1 MRKLL
6 VVAMLA
12 LAGCGGGG
20 FSGDAKAVNDMC
32 AKNGGKP
39 DYCACLTRT
48 LEASVTKEQFALIG
62 KGGPTAELDAVLDDI
77 AKADAA
83 CPKG

>member
-6 VVAMLA
+6 FVATLA

-20 FSGDAKAVNDMC
+20 FGGDARAVNDACM
-32 AKNGGKP
+32 KSGGKP
-39 DYCACLTRT
+39 DYCTCMTKT
-48 LEASVTKEQFALIG
+48 LEASVTKEQFALIA
-62 KGGPTAELDAVLDDI
+62 KGGATAELDDLLDDI